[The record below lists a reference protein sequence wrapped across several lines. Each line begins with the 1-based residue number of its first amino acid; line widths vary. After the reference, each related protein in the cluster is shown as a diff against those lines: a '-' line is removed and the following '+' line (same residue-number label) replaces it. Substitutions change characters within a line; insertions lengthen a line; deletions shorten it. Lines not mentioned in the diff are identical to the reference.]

1 MHGSTSKLSILPKL
15 VYRFNTIPTKLLT
28 FFIEFD
34 RLVLKFMYKNKG
46 HRITKQ
52 TEKQFETNWKKKKVG
67 GLTLT
72 DSRAS
77 YKATFIKTMQYW
89 DKDRHLDQWIRI
101 ESP

>member
-1 MHGSTSKLSILPKL
+1 MHGSTSKLSVLPKL

-28 FFIEFD
+28 FFTEID
-34 RLVLKFMYKNKG
+34 RLVLKFLYKNKG
-46 HRITKQ
+46 HRIGK
-52 TEKQFETNWKKKKVG
+52 TNWKKKKVG

-72 DSRAS
+72 DSRAF

-89 DKDRHLDQWIRI
+89 DKDRHLDQWIRM